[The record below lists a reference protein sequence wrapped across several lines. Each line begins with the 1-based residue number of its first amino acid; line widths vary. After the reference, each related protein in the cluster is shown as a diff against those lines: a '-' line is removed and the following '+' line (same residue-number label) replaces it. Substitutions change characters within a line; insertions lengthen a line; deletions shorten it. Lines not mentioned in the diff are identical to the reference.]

1 MSKKTFCSHKDS
13 TLPQGERGGGL
24 HPLHLFQFCPK
35 CGSSHFV
42 EHNGKSKHCEACGFT
57 YYINPSAATVA
68 LIERPMRQS
77 LPSLAGGVG
86 GGSVEWLCVRRAKEP
101 AKGTLDLP
109 GGFSDLYETSEEG
122 VIREVKEETNL
133 DVDRVEFL
141 FSIPNQ
147 YVYSGFTVHTMD
159 MFYRCRVSDTSGA
172 RAADDASEL
181 LWLRPEDIRPED
193 FGLLSIRKGVSL
205 LLERTLHP
213 NPVTYESKQFL
224 A

>member
-1 MSKKTFCSHKDS
+1 MSKQPFCSHQDS

-24 HPLHLFQFCPK
+24 HPLHLFRFCPK
-35 CGSSHFV
+35 CGSPRFV
-42 EHNGKSKHCEACGFT
+42 EHNDKSKHCEACGFT

-68 LIERPMRQS
+68 LIVNDQ
-77 LPSLAGGVG
+77 G
-86 GGSVEWLCVRRAKEP
+86 EWLCVRRAKEP

-122 VIREVKEETNL
+122 VIREVKEETGL
-133 DVDRVEFL
+133 DVAAVEYL

-159 MFYRCRVSDTSGA
+159 MFYRCRVNSCEGA
-172 RAADDASEL
+172 HAADDASEL
-181 LWLRPEDIRPED
+181 LWLRPEAIRPED
-193 FGLLSIRKGVSL
+193 FGLLSIRKGVGHL
-205 LLERTLHP
+205 LRL
-213 NPVTYESKQFL
+213 F